1 MSATADRGALAHKV
15 TDIID
20 GLGLT
25 QEEVGGIVDAS
36 ARSVARWSMG
46 EVVPQR
52 LNKQRLLE
60 LAYVA
65 QAVTEILPAEDANL
79 WMFTPNRL
87 LNHNS
92 PADSIHA
99 GEYRSVLNLIE
110 AIAEGVVV

>member
-1 MSATADRGALAHKV
+1 MSATVDRGALAHKV
-15 TDIID
+15 TDIIG

-25 QEEVGGIVDAS
+25 QEEVGTIVDAS
-36 ARSVARWSMG
+36 ARSVARWSVG

-65 QAVTEILPAEDANL
+65 QAVIEVLPADDANV

-87 LNHNS
+87 LDHNS
-92 PADSIHA
+92 PADTIHA
-99 GEYRSVLNLIE
+99 GRYREVLNLIE
-110 AIAEGVVV
+110 AIAEGVVI